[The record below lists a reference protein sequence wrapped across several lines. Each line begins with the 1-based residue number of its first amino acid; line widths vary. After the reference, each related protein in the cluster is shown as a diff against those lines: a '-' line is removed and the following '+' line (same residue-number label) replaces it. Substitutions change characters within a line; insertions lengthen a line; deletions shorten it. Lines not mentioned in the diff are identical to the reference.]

1 MHIPLTIGFLELSVA
16 GFSMAGNLA
25 EKGYKVKVYD
35 SHEAR
40 AVEWAQRYGGE
51 AVATPAL
58 AAQGSHAVIAC
69 SSNESALHR
78 MLVQANGALTA
89 MVEGS
94 LLIDHSLISTSAAQT
109 IFELCQQCRVD
120 YLDCAYFGGQ
130 REAREARL
138 TVMAGGEKAAF
149 DRARPILNAYAKYVA
164 LMGGVGAGLRTRL
177 VGQVAL
183 SGLLKGFSD
192 ALAVMEKEKLH
203 SKLAMDVVSHAL
215 AEQIHELANLVI
227 YENEVVNSQ
236 SVK

>member
-25 EKGYKVKVYD
+25 GKGYKVKVFD
-35 SHEAR
+35 GHEGR
-40 AVEWAQRYGGE
+40 AAEWAQKYGGE
-51 AVATPAL
+51 AVATPAA
-58 AAQGSHAVIAC
+58 AAQGAHAVIAC

-89 MVEGS
+89 MVEGA
-94 LLIDHSLISTSAAQT
+94 LLIDHSLISTSAAET
-109 IFELCQQCRVD
+109 IHELCQQCRVD

-130 REAREARL
+130 REALEGRL
-138 TVMAGGEKAAF
+138 TVMAGGDKAAF
-149 DRARPILNAYAKYVA
+149 DRARPIISAYAKYIA

-183 SGLLKGFSD
+183 GGLLKGLSD
-192 ALAVMEKEKLH
+192 ALAVMEKEQLH

-215 AEQIHELANLVI
+215 AEQVPELASLVL
-227 YENEVVNSQ
+227 YENEVVNSLN
-236 SVK
+236 VK